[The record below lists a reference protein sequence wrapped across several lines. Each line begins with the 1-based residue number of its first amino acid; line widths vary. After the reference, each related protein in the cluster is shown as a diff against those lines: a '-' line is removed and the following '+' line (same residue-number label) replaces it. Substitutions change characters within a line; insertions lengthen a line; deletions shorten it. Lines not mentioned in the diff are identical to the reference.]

1 MKTDKFF
8 DWCLKTN
15 PLFYKIKDNSDF
27 MCFIRDNITDLHR
40 LISKKKVTDIYKL
53 LYGGTKER
61 KDKKSKNEL
70 LQIDK
75 LRKTMRMT
83 IVDLI

>member
-1 MKTDKFF
+1 
-8 DWCLKTN
+8 
-15 PLFYKIKDNSDF
+15 

-61 KDKKSKNEL
+61 KEIHT
-70 LQIDK
+70 QG
-75 LRKTMRMT
+75 RKDGMKIGSYVGRY
-83 IVDLI
+83 VGRKEGR